1 MLSKISS
8 QEVSMVTK
16 KRLAKLLIHTGE
28 VEMHVEFS
36 RQTICKAPSF
46 EPYAAFQRIDRAG
59 KGYISAK
66 DVLHYMR

>member
-1 MLSKISS
+1 MLSKPSS
-8 QEVSMVTK
+8 TEVSMITK

-28 VEMHVEFS
+28 VEMHIEFA
-36 RQTICKAPSF
+36 RQSICKAPSF

-66 DVLHYMR
+66 DIMNYTR